1 MGNAIPYRPNLV
13 ARLYLWAT
21 ERLYNELAWAYD
33 LVSWLVSLGHWA
45 EWRRTALEYVTGR
58 RVLEIGFGTGELL
71 IEARRRFGCAP
82 CGLEIY
88 GLERSAA
95 MHRVTAS
102 KLARRGITLPRVRA
116 LAQAMPFASGCFDTI
131 LSTFPARYI
140 LDPATTREVARL
152 LRSPGSAEDTGGRFV
167 IVGLCCEFKNS
178 LLRSAMRVIFGE
190 TGSLAMGHV
199 LTLYERLAISAG
211 LRVRINSREGKWVKI
226 PVLILEKDVG
236 TG

>member
-1 MGNAIPYRPNLV
+1 MGNTIPYRPNLV
-13 ARLYLWAT
+13 AQLYLWAT

-45 EWRRTALEYVTGR
+45 AWRRVALEYVAGH

-71 IEARRRFGCAP
+71 AEAASR
-82 CGLEIY
+82 GLEIY

-131 LSTFPARYI
+131 VSTFPARYI
-140 LDPATTREVARL
+140 LDPATTEEVARL
-152 LRSPGSAEDTGGRFV
+152 LRPPGPAEDTGGRFV
-167 IVGLCCEFKNS
+167 IVGLCCEFKSS
-178 LLRSAMRVIFGE
+178 LLRLALRFIFGE
-190 TGSLAMGHV
+190 TGSPATDRV
-199 LTLYERLAISAG
+199 LTLYKRQATSAG
-211 LRVRINSREGKWVKI
+211 LRVRVNPREWKWVKI
-226 PVLILEKDVG
+226 PVLILEKDSG